1 MLMIEAPA
9 KINLT
14 LEVLGKRTDGYH
26 EIRSVIQ
33 TLSFCDSLQIT
44 PGKEVE
50 FKGNIPEWSSERSL
64 VIKAVESL
72 RKATGSV
79 KGAKIK
85 IKKRIPLISGLGGDS
100 SDAAAILLGLNQFWE
115 LNLPPNKLRDM
126 AQNLGSDVAFFLTG
140 GTALMEG
147 RGETIT
153 ALPPIPHHWVILI
166 IPEVSRIPGKTKRLY
181 NMLQPAH
188 FTDGKITDNLSSDLK
203 TKGEFNTSL
212 LFNTF
217 ENVVF
222 ARGEELTHYRD
233 HLLKLGLPNIH
244 LAGSGPTLFTILDG
258 KPQAEDLLKR
268 LKDRNIEAY
277 LTETR
282 GALYFAP
289 LAENK

>member
-1 MLMIEAPA
+1 MLVIEAPA

-14 LEVLGKRTDGYH
+14 LEVLGKRNDGYH

-33 TLSFCDSLQIT
+33 TLSFCDLLQIT

-50 FKGNIPEWSSERSL
+50 FKGNIPDWSSERSL

-72 RKATGSV
+72 KKATGAV

-100 SDAAAILLGLNQFWE
+100 SDAAAILRGLNQFWE
-115 LNLPPNKLRDM
+115 LNVPPNKLRDM
-126 AQNLGSDVAFFLTG
+126 AQNLGSDVSFFLTG

-153 ALPPIPHHWVILI
+153 SLPPIPHHWIILI
-166 IPEVSRIPGKTKRLY
+166 IPDVSRIPGKTKRLY
-181 NMLQPAH
+181 SMLQPAH
-188 FTDGKITDNLSSDLK
+188 FTDGKITDKLAADLK
-203 TKGEFNTSL
+203 SKGEFNTSL

-222 ARGEELTHYRD
+222 ARGEELTNYRD
-233 HLLKLGLPNIH
+233 HLLKLGAPNVH
-244 LAGSGPTLFTILDG
+244 LAGSGPTLFTILDK
-258 KPQAEDLLKR
+258 KPQAEDLWKR
-268 LKDRNIEAY
+268 LKDQKMDIY

-282 GALYFAP
+282 SSL
-289 LAENK
+289 

>member
-1 MLMIEAPA
+1 MLIVEAPA

-14 LEVLGKRTDGYH
+14 LEVLGKRNDGYH

-50 FKGNIPEWSSERSL
+50 FKGNIPDWSSERSL

-72 RKATGSV
+72 KKATGSV
-79 KGAKIK
+79 MGAKIK

-100 SDAAAILLGLNQFWE
+100 SDAAAILRGLNQFWE
-115 LNLPPNKLRDM
+115 LNMPPNKLRDM
-126 AQNLGSDVAFFLTG
+126 AQNLGSDVSFFLTG

-153 ALPPIPHHWVILI
+153 SLPPIPHHWIILI
-166 IPEVSRIPGKTKRLY
+166 IPDVSRIPGKTKRLY
-181 NMLQPAH
+181 SMLQPAH
-188 FTDGKITDNLSSDLK
+188 FTDGKITDKLAADLK
-203 TKGEFNTSL
+203 LKGEFNTSL

-222 ARGEELTHYRD
+222 ARGEELTNYRD
-233 HLLKLGLPNIH
+233 HLFKIGAPNVH

-258 KPQAEDLLKR
+258 KPQAENLVKR
-268 LKDRNIEAY
+268 LKDLQIEAY

-282 GALYFAP
+282 SSL
-289 LAENK
+289 

>member
-1 MLMIEAPA
+1 MLVIEAPA

-14 LEVLGKRTDGYH
+14 LEVLGKRNDGYH

-33 TLSFCDSLQIT
+33 TLSFCDLLQIT

-50 FKGNIPEWSSERSL
+50 FKGNIPDWSSERSL

-72 RKATGSV
+72 KKATGAV

-100 SDAAAILLGLNQFWE
+100 SDAAAILRGLNQFWE
-115 LNLPPNKLRDM
+115 LNMPPNKLRDM
-126 AQNLGSDVAFFLTG
+126 AQNLGSDVSFFLTG

-153 ALPPIPHHWVILI
+153 SLPPIPHHWIILI
-166 IPEVSRIPGKTKRLY
+166 IPDVSRIPGKTKRLY
-181 NMLQPAH
+181 SMLQPAH
-188 FTDGKITDNLSSDLK
+188 FTDGKITDKLAADLK
-203 TKGEFNTSL
+203 SKGEFNTSL

-222 ARGEELTHYRD
+222 ARGEELTNYRD
-233 HLLKLGLPNIH
+233 HLLKLGAPNVH
-244 LAGSGPTLFTILDG
+244 LAGSGPTLFTILDK
-258 KPQAEDLLKR
+258 KPQAEDLWKR
-268 LKDRNIEAY
+268 LKDQKMDIY

-282 GALYFAP
+282 SSL
-289 LAENK
+289 

>member
-14 LEVLGKRTDGYH
+14 LEVMGKRTDGYH

-64 VIKAVESL
+64 VIKAAESL

-100 SDAAAILLGLNQFWE
+100 SDAAAVLRGLNHFWE
-115 LNLPPNKLRDM
+115 LDLPPNKLREI

-166 IPEVSRIPGKTKRLY
+166 IPDVSRIPGKTKRLY
-181 NMLQPAH
+181 SMLQPAH
-188 FTDGKITDNLSSDLK
+188 FTRGEITDKLAADLK

-222 ARGEELTHYRD
+222 AHGEELTNYRD
-233 HLLKLGLPNIH
+233 HLLKIGLPNIH
-244 LAGSGPTLFTILDG
+244 LAGAGPTLFTILDK
-258 KPQAEDLLKR
+258 KPQAEELWKR
-268 LKDRNIEAY
+268 LKDRKMDVY
-277 LTETR
+277 LTET
-282 GALYFAP
+282 L
-289 LAENK
+289 NS

>member
-1 MLMIEAPA
+1 MLILEAPA

-14 LEVLGKRTDGYH
+14 LEVLGKRNDGYH

-72 RKATGSV
+72 KKATGSV
-79 KGAKIK
+79 MGAKIK

-100 SDAAAILLGLNQFWE
+100 SDAAAILRGLNQFWE
-115 LNLPPNKLRDM
+115 LNVPPNKLRDM
-126 AQNLGSDVAFFLTG
+126 AQNLGSDVSFFLTG

-147 RGETIT
+147 RGEIIT
-153 ALPPIPHHWVILI
+153 SLPPIPHHWIILI
-166 IPEVSRIPGKTKRLY
+166 IPDVSRIPGKTKRLY
-181 NMLQPAH
+181 SMLQPVH
-188 FTDGKITDNLSSDLK
+188 FTDGKITDKLAADLK
-203 TKGEFNTSL
+203 LKGEFNTSL

-222 ARGEELTHYRD
+222 ARGEELTNYRD
-233 HLLKLGLPNIH
+233 HLLKIGAPNIH

-258 KPQAEDLLKR
+258 KTQAEGLVKR
-268 LKDRNIEAY
+268 LKDMQIEAY

-282 GALYFAP
+282 SSL
-289 LAENK
+289 

>member
-1 MLMIEAPA
+1 MLILEAPA

-14 LEVLGKRTDGYH
+14 LEVLGKRNDGYH

-50 FKGNIPEWSSERSL
+50 FKGNIPDWSSERSL

-72 RKATGSV
+72 KKATGSV
-79 KGAKIK
+79 MGAKIK

-100 SDAAAILLGLNQFWE
+100 SDAAAILRGLNQFWE
-115 LNLPPNKLRDM
+115 LNVPPNKLRDM
-126 AQNLGSDVAFFLTG
+126 AQNLGSDVSFFLTG

-147 RGETIT
+147 RGEIIT
-153 ALPPIPHHWVILI
+153 SLPPIPHHWIILI
-166 IPEVSRIPGKTKRLY
+166 IPDVSRIPGKTKRLY
-181 NMLQPAH
+181 SMLQPVH
-188 FTDGKITDNLSSDLK
+188 FTDGKITDKLAADLK
-203 TKGEFNTSL
+203 LKGEFNTSL

-222 ARGEELTHYRD
+222 ARGEELTNYRD
-233 HLLKLGLPNIH
+233 HLLKIGTPNIH

-258 KPQAEDLLKR
+258 KTQAEGLVKR
-268 LKDRNIEAY
+268 LKDMQIEAY

-282 GALYFAP
+282 SSL
-289 LAENK
+289 

>member
-1 MLMIEAPA
+1 MLIVEAPA

-14 LEVLGKRTDGYH
+14 LEVLGKRNDGYH

-50 FKGNIPEWSSERSL
+50 FKGNIPDWSSERSL

-72 RKATGSV
+72 KKATGSV
-79 KGAKIK
+79 MGAKIK

-100 SDAAAILLGLNQFWE
+100 SDAAAILRGLNQFWE
-115 LNLPPNKLRDM
+115 LNVPPNKLRDM
-126 AQNLGSDVAFFLTG
+126 AQNLGSDVSFFLTG

-153 ALPPIPHHWVILI
+153 SLPPIPHHWIILI
-166 IPEVSRIPGKTKRLY
+166 IPDVSRIPGKTKRLY
-181 NMLQPAH
+181 SMLQPAH
-188 FTDGKITDNLSSDLK
+188 FTDGKITDKLAADLK
-203 TKGEFNTSL
+203 LKGEFNTSL

-222 ARGEELTHYRD
+222 ARGEELTNYRD
-233 HLLKLGLPNIH
+233 HLLKLGAPNVH
-244 LAGSGPTLFTILDG
+244 LAGSGPTLFTILTG
-258 KPQAEDLLKR
+258 KPQAEGLIKR
-268 LKDRNIEAY
+268 LKDMQIEAY

-282 GALYFAP
+282 SSL
-289 LAENK
+289 

>member
-14 LEVLGKRTDGYH
+14 LEVLGKRKDGYH

-72 RKATGSV
+72 KKATGSV

-100 SDAAAILLGLNQFWE
+100 SDAAAILRGLNQFWE
-115 LNLPPNKLRDM
+115 LNVPPNKLRDM
-126 AQNLGSDVAFFLTG
+126 AQNLGSDVSFFLTG

-153 ALPPIPHHWVILI
+153 SLPPIPHHWIILI
-166 IPEVSRIPGKTKRLY
+166 IPDVSRIPGKTKRLY
-181 NMLQPAH
+181 SMLQQTH
-188 FTDGKITDNLSSDLK
+188 FTDGKITDKLAADLK
-203 TKGEFNTSL
+203 LKGEFNTSL

-222 ARGEELTHYRD
+222 ARGEELTNYRD
-233 HLLKLGLPNIH
+233 HLLKLGTPNIH

-258 KPQAEDLLKR
+258 KPQAEDLVKR
-268 LKDRNIEAY
+268 LKDQRVDVY

-282 GALYFAP
+282 PGL
-289 LAENK
+289 

>member
-1 MLMIEAPA
+1 MLIVEAPA

-14 LEVLGKRTDGYH
+14 LEVLGKRNDGYH

-50 FKGNIPEWSSERSL
+50 FKGNIPDWSSERSL

-72 RKATGSV
+72 KKATGSV
-79 KGAKIK
+79 MGAKIK

-100 SDAAAILLGLNQFWE
+100 SDAAAILRGLNQFWE
-115 LNLPPNKLRDM
+115 LNVPPNKLRDM
-126 AQNLGSDVAFFLTG
+126 AQNLGSDVSFFLTG

-147 RGETIT
+147 RGEIIT
-153 ALPPIPHHWVILI
+153 SLPPIPHHWIILI
-166 IPEVSRIPGKTKRLY
+166 IPDVSRIPGKTKRLY
-181 NMLQPAH
+181 SMLQPVH
-188 FTDGKITDNLSSDLK
+188 FTDGKITDKLAADLK
-203 TKGEFNTSL
+203 LKGEFNTSL

-222 ARGEELTHYRD
+222 ARGEELTNYRD
-233 HLLKLGLPNIH
+233 HLLKIGAPNVH
-244 LAGSGPTLFTILDG
+244 LAGSGPTLFTILNG
-258 KPQAEDLLKR
+258 KPQAEGLVKRFKDLQ
-268 LKDRNIEAY
+268 IEAY

-282 GALYFAP
+282 SSL
-289 LAENK
+289 

>member
-1 MLMIEAPA
+1 MLTIEAPA

-14 LEVLGKRTDGYH
+14 LEVLGKRIDGYH

-100 SDAAAILLGLNQFWE
+100 SDAAAILRGLNQFWE
-115 LNLPPNKLRDM
+115 LNLPPNKLRDI
-126 AQNLGSDVAFFLTG
+126 AQNLGSDVSFFLTG
-140 GTALMEG
+140 GAALMEG

-188 FTDGKITDNLSSDLK
+188 FTDGKITDNLASDLK
-203 TKGEFNTSL
+203 NKGEFNASL

-222 ARGEELTHYRD
+222 ARGEELTNYRD

-244 LAGSGPTLFTILDG
+244 LAGSGPTLFTMLD
-258 KPQAEDLLKR
+258 KKSQAEELWKR
-268 LKDRNIEAY
+268 LEDRKVEVY

-282 GALYFAP
+282 PNL
-289 LAENK
+289 

>member
-1 MLMIEAPA
+1 MLVIEAPA

-14 LEVLGKRTDGYH
+14 LEVLVKRNDGYH

-33 TLSFCDSLQIT
+33 TLSFCDLLQIT

-50 FKGNIPEWSSERSL
+50 FKGNIPDWSSERSL

-72 RKATGSV
+72 KKATGAV

-100 SDAAAILLGLNQFWE
+100 SDAAAILRGLNQFWE

-126 AQNLGSDVAFFLTG
+126 AQNLGSDVSFFLTG

-153 ALPPIPHHWVILI
+153 SLPPIPHHWIILI
-166 IPEVSRIPGKTKRLY
+166 IPDVSRIPGKTKRLY
-181 NMLQPAH
+181 SMLQPAH
-188 FTDGKITDNLSSDLK
+188 FTDGKITDKLAADLK
-203 TKGEFNTSL
+203 SKGEFNTSL

-222 ARGEELTHYRD
+222 ARGEELTNYRD
-233 HLLKLGLPNIH
+233 HLLKLGAPNVH
-244 LAGSGPTLFTILDG
+244 LAGSGPTLFTILDK
-258 KPQAEDLLKR
+258 KPQAEDLWKR
-268 LKDRNIEAY
+268 LKDQKMDIY

-282 GALYFAP
+282 SSL
-289 LAENK
+289 

>member
-1 MLMIEAPA
+1 MLIVEAPA

-14 LEVLGKRTDGYH
+14 LEVLGKRNDGYH

-50 FKGNIPEWSSERSL
+50 FKGNIPDWSSERSL

-72 RKATGSV
+72 KKATGSV
-79 KGAKIK
+79 MGAKIK

-100 SDAAAILLGLNQFWE
+100 SDAAAILRGLNQFWE
-115 LNLPPNKLRDM
+115 LNVPPNKLRDM
-126 AQNLGSDVAFFLTG
+126 AQNLGSDVSFFLTG

-153 ALPPIPHHWVILI
+153 SLPPIPHHWIILI
-166 IPEVSRIPGKTKRLY
+166 IPDVSRIPGKTKRLY
-181 NMLQPAH
+181 SMLQPAH
-188 FTDGKITDNLSSDLK
+188 FTDGKITDKLAADLK
-203 TKGEFNTSL
+203 LKGEFNTSL

-222 ARGEELTHYRD
+222 ARGEELTNYRD
-233 HLLKLGLPNIH
+233 HLLKIGAPNVH
-244 LAGSGPTLFTILDG
+244 LAGSGPTLFTILNG
-258 KPQAEDLLKR
+258 KPQAEGLVKRFKDLQ
-268 LKDRNIEAY
+268 IEAY

-282 GALYFAP
+282 SSL
-289 LAENK
+289 

>member
-1 MLMIEAPA
+1 MLVIEAPA

-72 RKATGSV
+72 KKATGSV
-79 KGAKIK
+79 MGAKIK

-100 SDAAAILLGLNQFWE
+100 SDAAAILRGLNQFWE
-115 LNLPPNKLRDM
+115 LNVPPNKLRDM
-126 AQNLGSDVAFFLTG
+126 AQNLGSDVSFFLTG

-147 RGETIT
+147 RGEIIT
-153 ALPPIPHHWVILI
+153 SLPPIPHHWIILI
-166 IPEVSRIPGKTKRLY
+166 IPDVSRIPGKTKRLY
-181 NMLQPAH
+181 SMLQPVH
-188 FTDGKITDNLSSDLK
+188 FTDGKITDKLAADLK
-203 TKGEFNTSL
+203 LKGEFNTSL

-222 ARGEELTHYRD
+222 ARGEELTNYRD
-233 HLLKLGLPNIH
+233 HLLKIGAPNVH
-244 LAGSGPTLFTILDG
+244 LAGSGPTLFTILNG
-258 KPQAEDLLKR
+258 KPQAEGLVKRFKDLQ
-268 LKDRNIEAY
+268 IEAY

-282 GALYFAP
+282 SSL
-289 LAENK
+289 

>member
-1 MLMIEAPA
+1 MLTIEAPA

-44 PGKEVE
+44 SGKEVE

-72 RKATGSV
+72 KKATGSV
-79 KGAKIK
+79 MGAKIK

-100 SDAAAILLGLNQFWE
+100 SDAAAILRGLNQFWE
-115 LNLPPNKLRDM
+115 LNVPPNKLRDL
-126 AQNLGSDVAFFLTG
+126 AQNLGSDVSFFLTG

-147 RGETIT
+147 RGEIIT
-153 ALPPIPHHWVILI
+153 SLPPIPHHWIILI
-166 IPEVSRIPGKTKRLY
+166 IPDVSRIPGKTKRLY
-181 NMLQPAH
+181 SMLQPVH
-188 FTDGKITDNLSSDLK
+188 FTDGKITDKLAADLK
-203 TKGEFNTSL
+203 LKGEFNTSL

-222 ARGEELTHYRD
+222 ARGEELTNYRD
-233 HLLKLGLPNIH
+233 HLLKIGAPNVH
-244 LAGSGPTLFTILDG
+244 LAGSGPTLFTILDK
-258 KPQAEDLLKR
+258 KPQAEDLWKR
-268 LKDRNIEAY
+268 LKDQKMDIY

-282 GALYFAP
+282 SSL
-289 LAENK
+289 

>member
-1 MLMIEAPA
+1 MLVIEAPA

-14 LEVLGKRTDGYH
+14 LEVLGKRKDGYH

-50 FKGNIPEWSSERSL
+50 FKGNIPDWSSERSL

-72 RKATGSV
+72 KKATGAV

-100 SDAAAILLGLNQFWE
+100 SDAAAILRGLNQFWE

-126 AQNLGSDVAFFLTG
+126 AQNLGSDVSFFLTG

-153 ALPPIPHHWVILI
+153 SLPPIPHHWIILI
-166 IPEVSRIPGKTKRLY
+166 IPDVSRIPGKTKRLY
-181 NMLQPAH
+181 SMLQPAH
-188 FTDGKITDNLSSDLK
+188 FTDGKITDKLAADLK
-203 TKGEFNTSL
+203 SKGEFNTSL

-222 ARGEELTHYRD
+222 ARGEELTNYRD
-233 HLLKLGLPNIH
+233 HLLKLGAPNVH
-244 LAGSGPTLFTILDG
+244 LAGSGPTLFTILDK
-258 KPQAEDLLKR
+258 KPQAEDLWKR
-268 LKDRNIEAY
+268 LKDQKMDIY

-282 GALYFAP
+282 SSL
-289 LAENK
+289 

>member
-1 MLMIEAPA
+1 MLIVEAPA

-14 LEVLGKRTDGYH
+14 LEVLGKRSDGYH

-50 FKGNIPEWSSERSL
+50 FKGNIPDWSSERSL

-72 RKATGSV
+72 KKATGSV
-79 KGAKIK
+79 MGAKIK

-100 SDAAAILLGLNQFWE
+100 SDAAAILRGLNQFWE
-115 LNLPPNKLRDM
+115 LNVPPNKLRDM
-126 AQNLGSDVAFFLTG
+126 AQNLGSDVSFFLTG

-147 RGETIT
+147 RGEIIT
-153 ALPPIPHHWVILI
+153 SLPPIPHHWIILI
-166 IPEVSRIPGKTKRLY
+166 IPDVSRIPGKTKRLY
-181 NMLQPAH
+181 SMLQPAN
-188 FTDGKITDNLSSDLK
+188 FTDGKITDKLAADLK
-203 TKGEFNTSL
+203 LKGEFNTSL

-222 ARGEELTHYRD
+222 ARGEELTNYRD
-233 HLLKLGLPNIH
+233 HLLKLGAPNVH
-244 LAGSGPTLFTILDG
+244 LAGSGPTLFTILDK
-258 KPQAEDLLKR
+258 KPQAEDLWKR
-268 LKDRNIEAY
+268 LKDQKMDIY

-282 GALYFAP
+282 SSL
-289 LAENK
+289 

>member
-1 MLMIEAPA
+1 MLTIEAPA

-14 LEVLGKRTDGYH
+14 LEVLGKRNDGYH

-64 VIKAVESL
+64 VIKAVEAL
-72 RKATGSV
+72 RKASGSV

-115 LNLPPNKLRDM
+115 LSLPPNKLRDM

-140 GTALMEG
+140 GTALMAG

-153 ALPPIPHHWVILI
+153 ALPPIPHQWVILI

-181 NMLQPAH
+181 SMLQPSH
-188 FTDGKITDNLSSDLK
+188 FTDGKLTDNLASDLK
-203 TKGEFNTSL
+203 NKGEFNTTL

-222 ARGEELTHYRD
+222 ARGEELTNYRD

-244 LAGSGPTLFTILDG
+244 LAGSGPTLFTMLDK
-258 KPQAEDLLKR
+258 KPQAEELWKR
-268 LKDRNIEAY
+268 LKDRKIDAY

-282 GALYFAP
+282 PNL
-289 LAENK
+289 

>member
-1 MLMIEAPA
+1 MLVIEAPA

-14 LEVLGKRTDGYH
+14 LEVLGKRNDGYH

-72 RKATGSV
+72 KKATGSV
-79 KGAKIK
+79 MGAKIK

-100 SDAAAILLGLNQFWE
+100 SDAAAILRGLNQFWE
-115 LNLPPNKLRDM
+115 LNVPPNKLRDM
-126 AQNLGSDVAFFLTG
+126 AQNLGSDVSFFLTG

-147 RGETIT
+147 RGEIIT
-153 ALPPIPHHWVILI
+153 SLPPIPHHWIILI
-166 IPEVSRIPGKTKRLY
+166 IPDVSRIPGKTKRLY
-181 NMLQPAH
+181 SMLQPVH
-188 FTDGKITDNLSSDLK
+188 FTDGKITDKLAADLK
-203 TKGEFNTSL
+203 LKGEFNTSL

-222 ARGEELTHYRD
+222 ARGEELTNYRD
-233 HLLKLGLPNIH
+233 HLLKLGAPNVH
-244 LAGSGPTLFTILDG
+244 LAGSGPTLFTILNG
-258 KPQAEDLLKR
+258 KPQAEGLVKRFKDLQ
-268 LKDRNIEAY
+268 IEAY

-282 GALYFAP
+282 SSL
-289 LAENK
+289 

>member
-1 MLMIEAPA
+1 MLTIEAPA

-14 LEVLGKRTDGYH
+14 LEVLGKRSDGYH

-72 RKATGSV
+72 KKATGSV
-79 KGAKIK
+79 MGAKIK

-100 SDAAAILLGLNQFWE
+100 SDAAAILRGLNQFWE
-115 LNLPPNKLRDM
+115 LNVPPNKLRDM
-126 AQNLGSDVAFFLTG
+126 AQNLGSDVSFFLTG

-153 ALPPIPHHWVILI
+153 SLPPIPHHWIILI
-166 IPEVSRIPGKTKRLY
+166 IPDVSRIPGKTKRLY
-181 NMLQPAH
+181 SMLQPAH
-188 FTDGKITDNLSSDLK
+188 FTDGKITDKLAADLK
-203 TKGEFNTSL
+203 LKGEFNTSL

-222 ARGEELTHYRD
+222 ARGEELTNYRD
-233 HLLKLGLPNIH
+233 HLLKIGAPNVH
-244 LAGSGPTLFTILDG
+244 LAGSGPTLFTILNG
-258 KPQAEDLLKR
+258 KPQAEGLVKRFKDLQ
-268 LKDRNIEAY
+268 IEAY

-282 GALYFAP
+282 SSL
-289 LAENK
+289 

>member
-26 EIRSVIQ
+26 ELRSVIQ

-126 AQNLGSDVAFFLTG
+126 SQNLGSDVAFFLTG

-282 GALYFAP
+282 GAL
-289 LAENK
+289 

>member
-1 MLMIEAPA
+1 MLIIEAPA

-33 TLSFCDSLQIT
+33 TLSFCDSLRIT
-44 PGKEVE
+44 SGKEIE
-50 FKGNIPEWSSERSL
+50 FKGNMPEWSSDRSL

-100 SDAAAILLGLNQFWE
+100 SDAAAILRGLNLFWD

-126 AQNLGSDVAFFLTG
+126 AQNLGSDVSFFLTG

-153 ALPPIPHHWVILI
+153 SLPPIPHHWIILI
-166 IPEVSRIPGKTKRLY
+166 IPDVSRIPGKTKRLY
-181 NMLQPAH
+181 SMLQPAH
-188 FTDGKITDNLSSDLK
+188 FTDGKITEKLAADLK
-203 TKGEFNTSL
+203 TKGEFNTAL

-222 ARGEELTHYRD
+222 ARGEELTKYRD
-233 HLLKLGLPNIH
+233 HLLKIGAPNLH
-244 LAGSGPTLFTILDG
+244 LAGSGPTLFTILDA
-258 KPQAEDLLKR
+258 KPRAEDLLKR
-268 LKDRNIEAY
+268 LKDLQIEAY

-282 GALYFAP
+282 VAL
-289 LAENK
+289 

>member
-1 MLMIEAPA
+1 MLIVEAPA

-14 LEVLGKRTDGYH
+14 LEVLGKRNDGYH

-50 FKGNIPEWSSERSL
+50 FKGNIPDWSSERSL

-72 RKATGSV
+72 KKATGSV
-79 KGAKIK
+79 MGAKIK

-100 SDAAAILLGLNQFWE
+100 SDAAAILRGLNQFWE
-115 LNLPPNKLRDM
+115 LNVPPNKLRDM
-126 AQNLGSDVAFFLTG
+126 AQNLGSDVSFFLTG

-147 RGETIT
+147 RGEIIT
-153 ALPPIPHHWVILI
+153 SLPPIPHHWIILI
-166 IPEVSRIPGKTKRLY
+166 IPDVSRIPGKTKRLY
-181 NMLQPAH
+181 SMLQPVH
-188 FTDGKITDNLSSDLK
+188 FTDGKITDKLAAGLK
-203 TKGEFNTSL
+203 LKGEFNTSL

-222 ARGEELTHYRD
+222 ARGEELTNYRD
-233 HLLKLGLPNIH
+233 HLLKIGAPNVH
-244 LAGSGPTLFTILDG
+244 LAGSGPTLFTILDK
-258 KPQAEDLLKR
+258 KPQAEDLWKR
-268 LKDRNIEAY
+268 LKDQKMDIY

-282 GALYFAP
+282 SSL
-289 LAENK
+289 

>member
-1 MLMIEAPA
+1 MLIVEAPA

-14 LEVLGKRTDGYH
+14 LEVLGKRNDGYH

-72 RKATGSV
+72 KKATGSV
-79 KGAKIK
+79 MGAKIK

-100 SDAAAILLGLNQFWE
+100 SDAAAILRGLNQFWE
-115 LNLPPNKLRDM
+115 LNVPPNKLRDV
-126 AQNLGSDVAFFLTG
+126 AQNLGSDVSFFLTG

-147 RGETIT
+147 RGEIIT
-153 ALPPIPHHWVILI
+153 SLPPIPHHWIILI
-166 IPEVSRIPGKTKRLY
+166 IPDVSRIPGKTKRLY
-181 NMLQPAH
+181 TMLQPVH
-188 FTDGKITDNLSSDLK
+188 FTDGKITDKLAADLK
-203 TKGEFNTSL
+203 LKGEFNTSL
-212 LFNTF
+212 LFNAF

-222 ARGEELTHYRD
+222 ARGEELTNYRD
-233 HLLKLGLPNIH
+233 HLLKIGAPNVH
-244 LAGSGPTLFTILDG
+244 LAGSGPTLFTILNG
-258 KPQAEDLLKR
+258 KPQAEGLVKRFKDLQ
-268 LKDRNIEAY
+268 IEAY

-282 GALYFAP
+282 PNL
-289 LAENK
+289 

>member
-1 MLMIEAPA
+1 MLIVEAPA

-14 LEVLGKRTDGYH
+14 LEVLGKRNDGYH

-50 FKGNIPEWSSERSL
+50 FKGNIPDWSSERSL

-72 RKATGSV
+72 KKATGSIM
-79 KGAKIK
+79 GARIK

-100 SDAAAILLGLNQFWE
+100 SDAAAILRGLNQFWE
-115 LNLPPNKLRDM
+115 LNVPPNKLRDM
-126 AQNLGSDVAFFLTG
+126 AQNLGSDVSFFLTG

-147 RGETIT
+147 RGEIIT
-153 ALPPIPHHWVILI
+153 SLPPIPHHWIILI
-166 IPEVSRIPGKTKRLY
+166 IPDVSRIPGKTKRLY
-181 NMLQPAH
+181 SMLQPVH
-188 FTDGKITDNLSSDLK
+188 FTDGKITDKLAADLK
-203 TKGEFNTSL
+203 LKGEFNTSL

-222 ARGEELTHYRD
+222 ARGEELTNYRD
-233 HLLKLGLPNIH
+233 HLLKLGAPNVH

-258 KPQAEDLLKR
+258 KPQAEDLWKR
-268 LKDRNIEAY
+268 LKDQKMDVY

-282 GALYFAP
+282 PNL
-289 LAENK
+289 